1 MSCPIV
7 SPWHFQKKLLS
18 VEMLLRAM
26 PYVSYLISS
35 VRINRFL
42 PPVLKP
48 AMVDG
53 ENVFIT
59 LVIFRGKTS
68 SAATVPTPRIPFDQG
83 NIRTYVIDP
92 VTKKPS
98 VYFVHCEISGGL
110 ITFLY
115 RTLSGMPVEHTQ
127 FSIKPEK
134 TRDGTYS
141 HYKVS
146 GRWHGAFTIDAEEI
160 SPALTDLSPF
170 PNVQEAIHY
179 LIDPLVGFLFRW
191 SHFAQAWGVS

>member
-1 MSCPIV
+1 MSYSIPMAF
-7 SPWHFQKKLLS
+7 PKKLLS
-18 VEMLLRAM
+18 VEMLLRDM
-26 PYVSYLISS
+26 LYVSYLIPS

-68 SAATVPTPRIPFDQG
+68 SAATVPTPRIPFDRG

-92 VTKKPS
+92 VAEKPS
-98 VYFVHCEISGGL
+98 VYFVHCGISGGL

-115 RTLSGMPVEHTQ
+115 RTLFGMPVEHTP

-134 TRDGTYS
+134 TRDGSYS

-146 GRWHGAFTIDAEEI
+146 GRWHGAFTIDA
-160 SPALTDLSPF
+160 
-170 PNVQEAIHY
+170 
-179 LIDPLVGFLFRW
+179 
-191 SHFAQAWGVS
+191 